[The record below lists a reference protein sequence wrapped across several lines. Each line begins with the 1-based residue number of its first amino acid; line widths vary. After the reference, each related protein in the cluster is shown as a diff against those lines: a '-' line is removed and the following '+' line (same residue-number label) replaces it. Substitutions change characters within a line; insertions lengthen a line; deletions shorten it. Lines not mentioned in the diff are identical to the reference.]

1 MRITFFG
8 MTDPQLAVSVE
19 PRTQNTHVE
28 VPCTCAEGHDA
39 VRLLCQYED
48 QWRHQVAQGHDATW
62 LPNHGSCTVRQSNVT
77 MEILPFIDDFH
88 I

>member
-19 PRTQNTHVE
+19 PRTQNTHV
-28 VPCTCAEGHDA
+28 A

-62 LPNHGSCTVRQSNVT
+62 RQPNHGSCTVRQSNVT

>member
-1 MRITFFG
+1 MRVTFFG

-62 LPNHGSCTVRQSNVT
+62 RQPNHGSRPVIKR
-77 MEILPFIDDFH
+77 DDGNLA
-88 I
+88 IYR